1 MKLTMSAN
9 VYATS
14 GDASTSESATAE
26 FDIISDAELNTALK
40 QWDKVT
46 NKLGLE
52 EENK

>member
-1 MKLTMSAN
+1 MKLTMEAS
-9 VYATS
+9 VITTG
-14 GDASTSESATAE
+14 GDARTRESAVAE
-26 FDIISDAELNTALK
+26 FDIVSDVELTTALK